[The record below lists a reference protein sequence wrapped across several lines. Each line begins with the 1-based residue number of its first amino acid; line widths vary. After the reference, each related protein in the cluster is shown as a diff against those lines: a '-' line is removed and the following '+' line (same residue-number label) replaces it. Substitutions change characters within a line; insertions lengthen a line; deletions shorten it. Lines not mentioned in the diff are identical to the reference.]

1 MTKFALKSGSD
12 SSCSCACLGS
22 LGITTK
28 IGLEKDLK
36 ILGLEFSPTACKLKR
51 NCLQTKSSP
60 N

>member
-12 SSCSCACLGS
+12 SSCSFACLGS

-36 ILGLEFSPTACKLKR
+36 ILGLWFSPTACKLKH
-51 NCLQTKSSP
+51 CSLQIKTFP